1 MNALLTVWEAL
12 RSRWRRRRLAVR
24 LDERRLRILWGFF
37 CFAALGLF
45 LAARMMPEQLQ
56 LSAGQVAPRDVEAP
70 RDFIDR
76 PTTER
81 LRREAAE
88 RVMPVYVHNPQ
99 VADRVDAGLA
109 ETFRRIRALREAPG
123 GGAPE
128 RRAALAQAV
137 GVDVSDEVLD
147 ALAAAGDDVL
157 AAMEKDV
164 RAVMRREMAKNI
176 SAADLPTFQREAVA
190 EIRALNYP
198 RPYSDFLARLVE
210 ERIQPNFF
218 LDAEGTD
225 RQRQA
230 AMEEVA
236 PAMIVKGE
244 VIVRKGA
251 RVTPEDLVR
260 LRDAGVLRPRGNW
273 GAATGAFVLAALLVA
288 LVALFLHLYRPQVYG
303 DLRRLV
309 LLGIVGLGAALLTRA
324 LWPVSPYLAPVPG
337 AMMLLA
343 ILLDPMTALGTGV
356 VLAVV
361 AALVTGRDLSTA
373 VVAVAGGLAGVYSV
387 SRANGRGDIVRA
399 GFLVALVDAVA
410 ILALHLT
417 AGPIVATGAVA
428 QDVLAGVANGVL
440 LAGVLTIGSLPYFE
454 NVFGILTSLK
464 LLELANPN
472 HPLLRRLLLEAPGTY
487 HHSLLVANLA
497 EAGAEAVGA
506 NPLLCRVGAYYH
518 DVGKIK
524 RPYFFVENQFGGR
537 NPHDKL
543 SPHLS
548 ALIVIAHVKEGVEL
562 ARQYRLPEE
571 IVRFIP
577 EHHGTTLLA
586 YFYQRARAAGEDELV
601 EESFRHIGPVPQ
613 SKETAIVMLADAAE
627 AVVRS
632 LPRPTPGRVQAAVRR
647 VIRERLND
655 GQLNQSDLTLKD
667 LDAVAEAFVRVL
679 GGVHHGRIEYP
690 EPQPVRDAPVAAGRD
705 EPKPAAGPVGGA
717 GR

>member
-1 MNALLTVWEAL
+1 MNMLRTGWERL
-12 RSRWRRRRLAVR
+12 RSQFSRRQLVVP
-24 LDERRLRILWGFF
+24 LDERRLRLLWGCF
-37 CFAALGLF
+37 CLVALGGF
-45 LAARMMPEQLQ
+45 LATRMMPESLQ
-56 LSAGQVAPRDVEAP
+56 LAAGQVAPRDVEAP

-81 LRREAAE
+81 LRREAAD

-109 ETFRRIRALREAPG
+109 STFQRIRAVRQS
-123 GGAPE
+123 GADSPQE
-128 RRAALAQAV
+128 RLAALRQALAL
-137 GVDVSDEVLD
+137 DVSDQGLTAILE
-147 ALAAAGDDVL
+147 AGDDVIDS
-157 AAMEKDV
+157 MERDV

-190 EIRALNYP
+190 EVRALNYP
-198 RPYSDFLARLVE
+198 RPHADFLARLVE
-210 ERIQPNFF
+210 DRIQPNFF
-218 LDAEGTD
+218 LDEEGTR
-225 RQRQA
+225 RQRLA

-236 PAMIVKGE
+236 PATIVKGE

-251 RVTPEDLVR
+251 RVTPDDLVR
-260 LRDAGVLRPRGNW
+260 LRDAGVLRPRSNW
-273 GAATGAFVLAALLVA
+273 GAAAGAFMLAALSVG
-288 LVALFLHLYRPQVYG
+288 LVALFLYLFRPRIYADV
-303 DLRRLV
+303 RRIV
-309 LLGIVGLGAALLTRA
+309 LLGVVGLGAVLLTRA
-324 LWPVSPYLAPVPG
+324 LWPVSPFLAPVPG

-356 VLAVV
+356 TMALV
-361 AALVTGRDLSTA
+361 AALVTGQDLSTA
-373 VVAVAGGLAGVYSV
+373 LVALAGGLAGVYSV
-387 SRANGRGDIVRA
+387 SRASGRGDIVRA
-399 GFLVALVDAVA
+399 GFVVALVNATA

-428 QDVLAGVANGVL
+428 RDVLAGMANGVL

-518 DVGKIK
+518 DIGKIK

-548 ALIVIAHVKEGVEL
+548 ALIVIAHVKDGIEL

-586 YFYQRARAAGEDELV
+586 YFYQRALAAGEDELV
-601 EESFRHIGPVPQ
+601 EESFRHIGPIPQ

-690 EPQPVRDAPVAAGRD
+690 EPARDAPLAAGGE
-705 EPKPAAGPVGGA
+705 EPRPAAGPVGGA
-717 GR
+717 VR